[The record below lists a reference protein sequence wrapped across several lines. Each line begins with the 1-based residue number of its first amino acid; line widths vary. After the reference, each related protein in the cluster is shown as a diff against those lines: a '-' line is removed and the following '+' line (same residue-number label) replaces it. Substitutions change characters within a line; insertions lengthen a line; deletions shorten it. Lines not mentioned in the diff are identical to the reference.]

1 MFNRHFQF
9 AHGMIGLRGNW
20 NGDDAVR
27 RIRLRSCQYPGLST
41 IEHVKLHGP
50 TRVAVIRIK
59 PPTIPGADMTLTT
72 KSVDSLD
79 AVTGVSSYFNQ
90 FRGVV
95 GLIWTN

>member
-1 MFNRHFQF
+1 MFSRHFQF

-27 RIRLRSCQYPGLST
+27 RIRLRSCQYPAVLI

-72 KSVDSLD
+72 KSVETNSMPLPVFPATLINSVVLLD
-79 AVTGVSSYFNQ
+79 
-90 FRGVV
+90 
-95 GLIWTN
+95 